1 MNLRKTVAGA
11 AVALGSATVMLGL
24 GGIANADTGSAAV
37 HTSPDLGGQL
47 GDVASVSDLASVNTA
62 DATGK
67 IQAINAQDLDAAALV
82 ENVDAGA
89 TGLPASTLLGLN
101 EPHGVP
107 TGAASVDI

>member
-1 MNLRKTVAGA
+1 MNLRKTVTGA

-24 GGIANADTGSAAV
+24 GGIAHADTGSAAV
-37 HTSPDLGGQL
+37 HTTPDLGGQL
-47 GDVASVSDLASVNTA
+47 GEIAKAGDLASVNTA
-62 DATGK
+62 DAAGK
-67 IQAINAQDLDAAALV
+67 IQAINAQDVDVNALV

-101 EPHGVP
+101 EPNGVP